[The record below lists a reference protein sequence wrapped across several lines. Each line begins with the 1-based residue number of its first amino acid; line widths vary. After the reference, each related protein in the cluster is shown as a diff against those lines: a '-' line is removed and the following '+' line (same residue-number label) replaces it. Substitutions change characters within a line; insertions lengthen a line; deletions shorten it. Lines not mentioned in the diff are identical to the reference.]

1 MKWKEIQFY
10 QDKQIIHDICFN
22 CNSKTMKDSF
32 SYIGLMYYRF
42 PKNIVAEIF
51 GNKAFYV
58 VSKAK
63 NHWRL
68 IGIAINKDFQNQ
80 GLGKMTLKRLLERM
94 KKDGVNT
101 LTFRTNQYENAANFW
116 LSQGSEIVGVKGN
129 DFEMKL
135 EI

>member
-1 MKWKEIQFY
+1 MEWKEIQFE
-10 QDKQIIHDICFN
+10 QDKHIIHDICFN
-22 CNSKTMKDSF
+22 CDSKTMKDSF

-42 PKNIVAEIF
+42 PKNIVAEIC
-51 GNKAFYV
+51 GDKAFYV

-68 IGIAINKDFQNQ
+68 IGIAIKNDSQNQ
-80 GLGKMTLKRLLERM
+80 GLGKITLKRLLERM
-94 KKDGVNT
+94 KKDGVKT
-101 LTFRTNQYENAANFW
+101 LTFRTNQNENAANFW
-116 LSQGSEIVGVKGN
+116 LSQGSEIVGIKGT

>member
-1 MKWKEIQFY
+1 MEWKEIQFE
-10 QDKQIIHDICFN
+10 QDKQTIHDICFN

-58 VSKAK
+58 VCKAK

-68 IGIAINKDFQNQ
+68 IGIAINKDFQKQ
-80 GLGKMTLKRLLERM
+80 GLGKNTLKRLLERM

-101 LTFRTNQYENAANFW
+101 LTFRTNQNENAANFW

>member
-1 MKWKEIQFY
+1 MEWKEIQY
-10 QDKQIIHDICFN
+10 EQDKQTIYDICFS
-22 CNSKTMKDSF
+22 CNSKSMKNCY
-32 SYIGLMYYRF
+32 SYIRAAYYHF
-42 PKNIVAEIF
+42 PKDIVAEIC

-80 GLGKMTLKRLLERM
+80 GLGKNTLKRLLERM

-101 LTFRTNQYENAANFW
+101 LTFRTNQNENAANFW
-116 LSQGSEIVGVKGN
+116 LSQGSEIVGIKGN